1 MRIVT
6 KGIISNEIIA
16 TTPSSQLKEET
27 LMLPIIMTAFG
38 TTSDALATYAY
49 LGGMVGNAFPDD
61 EIIWA
66 YSSRMVTREL
76 QQRENQ
82 SAMHLE
88 EVLEKLASQGIS
100 KIVVQSLHLFPGIE
114 FHRLH
119 QATRQSGLDFA
130 IGLPLFTAPSDYDR
144 LAAILQPV
152 IRSRP
157 EQAILLLGHG
167 TDHPVWTAY
176 YSLEKILR
184 RTFGNR
190 LYVGVVEKSPDSS
203 HLVDEIAEA
212 GFTEVGILPL
222 FLVKGLHYRRDI
234 IGDGPGSWLSRFQ
247 RKNIAAGCIADGL
260 GFMPGVAE
268 LIITHIA
275 SAREKLLR

>member
-1 MRIVT
+1 
-6 KGIISNEIIA
+6 
-16 TTPSSQLKEET
+16 
-27 LMLPIIMTAFG
+27 MLPIVMTAFG

-49 LGGMVGNAFPDD
+49 LGGMVGRAFPDD
-61 EIIWA
+61 QIIWA
-66 YSSRMVTREL
+66 YSSRTISKL

-82 SAMHLE
+82 PAMHLQ
-88 EVLEKLASQGIS
+88 EVLEKLAIQGS
-100 KIVVQSLHLFPGIE
+100 TKVVVQSLHLFPGTE

-119 QATRQSGLDFA
+119 QATRQSGLDCT
-130 IGLPLFTAPSDYDR
+130 IGLPLFTAPADYDC

-152 IRSRP
+152 IRLRP

-167 TDHPVWTAY
+167 TNHPVWTAY

-190 LYVGVVEKSPDSS
+190 LFVGVVEKSPDSS
-203 HLVDEIAEA
+203 QLVDEIAEA
-212 GFTEVGILPL
+212 GFTEVGIIPL

-247 RKNIAAGCIADGL
+247 SRNIAAGCIADGL

-268 LIITHIA
+268 LIIAHIA
-275 SAREKLLR
+275 TAREKLLR